1 MEAGPLGQPVANRL
15 SLVCAIVVQDQMDVQ
30 LLRYI
35 LFDGIEEV
43 AELAGAMPLLGLADD
58 PAGPGVE
65 RGEQTGGAVTFVVMG
80 AALDLSGTH
89 GQQRRGAVERLDL
102 ALLVHAEHQRAVRRS
117 EIQAHNVAHLV
128 DEQRVAA
135 ELEGLGAMRREREG
149 PPDAAD
155 GRLAES
161 AGLGHVAR
169 GPVRGRFRLALER
182 ARQHLLDLLVAQ
194 LAWCAGPGLIQ
205 QTVDTELDET
215 LSPLACGRQGASLL
229 ASDLGVA
236 QSIRRE
242 QHDPRPQ
249 GQRLRGLRAPRPG
262 LQLLTLLRGH
272 GEWNQWASAR
282 HRASSSLYPMRKIAF
297 IMQITLDS
305 GHYWGFCCCWRRR
318 WSSS

>member
-1 MEAGPLGQPVANRL
+1 MEAWPLGQPVADHQGL
-15 SLVCAIVVQDQMDVQ
+15 MGAVVVQDQMNVQ
-30 LLRYI
+30 RCGHGLL
-35 LFDGIEEV
+35 DGVEEV

-80 AALDLSGTH
+80 AAFDLSGTH
-89 GQQRRGAVERLDL
+89 GQQRCGAVERLDL

-117 EIQAHNVAHLV
+117 EVQAYDVADLF
-128 DEQRVAA
+128 DEQRIAA
-135 ELEGLGAMRREREG
+135 EV
-149 PPDAAD
+149 
-155 GRLAES
+155 RLAES

-182 ARQHLLDLLVAQ
+182 TRQHLLDLLVAQ

-205 QTVDTELDET
+205 QTVDPELDET

-305 GHYWGFCCCWRRR
+305 
-318 WSSS
+318 